1 MSVRSVK
8 TVIWAKPLREKERV
22 DSRPGVPASAVSSG
36 NVTCF
41 SISIGVSA
49 GAMPLI
55 CTCTLVTSG
64 TASIGSLVKDQAPD
78 TAAAR
83 VARTTSQRWRTE
95 KARIR
100 SSNRSVL
107 GQGLHQL
114 RLERKRISDGN
125 HFAGSQPRHDLHETV
140 VIPSQAD

>member
-8 TVIWAKPLREKERV
+8 TAVIWAKPLREKERV

-36 NVTCF
+36 NVTCL

-55 CTCTLVTSG
+55 CTCTLVISG

-78 TAAAR
+78 TAAAIMSSS
-83 VARTTSQRWRTE
+83 TSQRRRTE
-95 KARIR
+95 NARMLSIIAP
-100 SSNRSVL
+100 SIL
-107 GQGLHQL
+107 GQCFQEF
-114 RLERKRISDGN
+114 RLEQERIGHCDRL
-125 HFAGSQPRHDLHETV
+125 AG
-140 VIPSQAD
+140 A